1 MKLGNRFTVLALVSA
16 FSSLALA
23 DQIVGARWLALSPD
37 GTRLA
42 FSYQGDIWIAPAGGG
57 KAIPLTDNVEMDDRP
72 VWSPDG
78 TKIAFASDRYGNN
91 DVFVVD
97 ADGGRPKRITF
108 NSGPD
113 IPSSWT
119 PDGKSVLLQRRLDD
133 AYRGIYAVNVE
144 TGALQEYFLDQ
155 MGISDPQA
163 MSNDQVLYGR
173 YGFPWTRPRYTG
185 SAAEQLWIFDKKT
198 NTRKELRNTGF
209 QHLWP
214 QVSASGIYTVTMT
227 EPVPSS
233 SPLLKNIGKVTFT
246 VGGTPNVYKIDSN
259 GTAKRLTNYA
269 GDGTRFLTAS
279 SDGSTL
285 AFERNGDVFVMK
297 PGGEPKQINI
307 TANIDD
313 KVTTEEHLV
322 ITDGAT
328 GASLSPDGS
337 TVVFSSQNEIWSV
350 PTKKGEGPNKDD
362 AARLTDWAGLD
373 SDPIYA
379 PDGKSVF
386 FISDRDGSE
395 RLYQMDM
402 LTKQISVISTE
413 DAQVDNLQISPDRKS
428 VFFQQYGAKGGIYKV
443 AVTGGAP
450 SMVLSRPGR
459 SNLEYSISPDGRY
472 IAFVETLIGSGLYYW
487 QSGNNVF
494 VVDTTDGKKTNVT
507 QTNQTHSSPVWTPDG
522 KYLYFRRGT
531 SLMALPLQQEGQRSS
546 ELTMKFEKP
555 KEAVKVE
562 IDFEDIETRS
572 RSIATG
578 AFGLMSFDKDDGSI
592 YYVSPEGI
600 FKADYNGENPRRVT
614 GSGGYEISEDGKTM
628 LSIQAGKLFT
638 TNLKAP
644 GFPSAPVAFRGEF
657 TRDLSQTRRAAFRQ
671 FWRGFNNGFYD
682 PNFHGRDWVALGK
695 KYSRLLPSVGHR
707 SEMATVLGMM
717 VGELESSHSEVSAGP
732 GGNKGQT
739 SAHLGFSWDYNY
751 SGPGIKIKDVPKHA
765 PGSYAKTK
773 LNPGEIVL
781 KVNGTEVSANESI
794 FRDVLADQ
802 AGRDLNMTVQG
813 MDGKTRE
820 VKYRAIS
827 QGEYSGIVGQ
837 NRLEANR
844 KYVESK
850 SNNSV
855 TYVHIAGMN
864 GPSLERFQQQLW
876 QYSPG
881 KKGVIIDVRGNGGG
895 NTADQIIDI
904 LERRQNMNYVPRD
917 EELIKGPGAT
927 LDVPIIVMM
936 DQTSFSNAEMFPE
949 AMRARKLAR
958 LVGARTPGYVIY
970 TGGFPLV
977 DGTNARMPGSGVW
990 RVDGSSMEDNGV
1002 KPDFEV
1008 LISPEQYF
1016 GGQDP
1021 QLDKAIQ
1028 LLAKG

>member
-1 MKLGNRFTVLALVSA
+1 MKLGNRFAVLALVSA
-16 FSSLALA
+16 FSSLACAENIL
-23 DQIVGARWLALSPD
+23 GARWLALSPD
-37 GTRLA
+37 GSRLA
-42 FSYQGDIWIAPAGGG
+42 FSYQGDIWVAPAGGG
-57 KAIPLTDNVEMDDRP
+57 KAVPLTDNVEMDDRP

-97 ADGGRPKRITF
+97 ADGGRPKRVTY

-119 PDGKSVLLQRRLDD
+119 PDSKSVLVMRRLDD
-133 AYRGIYAVNVE
+133 AYRGIYSVNVE

-155 MGISDPQA
+155 MGIADPQA
-163 MSNDQVLYGR
+163 VGNDQVLYGR

-214 QVSASGIYTVTMT
+214 QASASGFYTVTMT
-227 EPVPSS
+227 EAVPSS
-233 SPLLKNIGKVTFT
+233 SNLLKNIGKVTFT
-246 VGGTPNVYKIDSN
+246 VGGTPNVYKIEAN

-269 GDGTRFLTAS
+269 GDGTRFLTAA
-279 SDGSTL
+279 SDGSAL
-285 AFERNGDVFVMK
+285 AFERNGEVFVMK
-297 PGGEPKQINI
+297 PGGEPKQISL

-313 KVTTEEHLV
+313 KITTEEHLV
-322 ITDGAT
+322 VTDGAAS
-328 GASLSPDGS
+328 ASLSPDGS
-337 TVVFSSQNEIWSV
+337 TIVFASQNEIWSV

-362 AARLTDWAGLD
+362 ATRLTEWAGLD
-373 SDPIYA
+373 SDPIYS

-395 RLYQMDM
+395 RLYQMDT

-413 DAQVDNLQISPDRKS
+413 DAQVDNLTISPDKKS
-428 VFFQQYGAKGGIYKV
+428 LFFQQYGPKGGIYKV

-450 SMVLSRPGR
+450 SLVVARPGR
-459 SNLEYSISPDGRY
+459 SNLEYNISPDGRY
-472 IAFVETLIGSGLYYW
+472 IAFVETLNGSGLYYW

-494 VVDTTDGKKTNVT
+494 IVDTTNGQKTNVT
-507 QTNQTHSSPVWTPDG
+507 QTNQNHTNPVWTPDG
-522 KYLYFRRGT
+522 KYIFFRRGT
-531 SLMALPLQQEGQRSS
+531 SLMALPLQQEGQRAA
-546 ELTMKFEKP
+546 ELTMKYEKP

-562 IDFEDIETRS
+562 IDFEDIELRS

-578 AFGLMSFDKDDGSI
+578 TFGNIKFDKEDGTF
-592 YYVSPEGI
+592 YYTSPEGI
-600 FKADYNGENPRRVT
+600 FKADYSGENPRRVT
-614 GSGGYEISEDGKTM
+614 APGFYELSDDGKTL
-628 LSIQAGKLFT
+628 LSVQAGKLFT
-638 TNLKAP
+638 TNVKAP
-644 GFPSAPVAFRGEF
+644 GFPTTAVAFRGEF

-682 PNFHGRDWVALGK
+682 PNFHGRDWVALGQ

-707 SEMATVLGMM
+707 NEMATVLGMM
-717 VGELESSHSEVSAGP
+717 VGELESSHSEVGPGP
-732 GGNKGQT
+732 GGNRGQT
-739 SAHLGFSWDYNY
+739 SAHLGFSWDFNY
-751 SGPGIKIKDVPKHA
+751 AGPGIKIKDVPKRS
-765 PGSYAKTK
+765 PGSYAKSK
-773 LNPGEIVL
+773 LSPGEIVL
-781 KVNGTEVSANESI
+781 KVNGKEVSANESI
-794 FRDVLADQ
+794 FRDLLADQ
-802 AGRDLNMTVQG
+802 VGRDLNMTVQG
-813 MDGKTRE
+813 ADGKTRE

-827 QGEYSGIVGQ
+827 QGEYAGIVGQ

-844 KYVESK
+844 KFVESK
-850 SNNSV
+850 SNNTV
-855 TYVHIAGMN
+855 TYVHISGMN
-864 GPSLERFQQQLW
+864 GPALERFQQQLW

-958 LVGARTPGYVIY
+958 LVGVRTPGYVIY
-970 TGGFPLV
+970 TNGFPLV
-977 DGTNARMPGSGVW
+977 DGTSARMPGSGVW
-990 RVDGSSMEDNGV
+990 RVDGTNTENNGV

-1008 LISPEQYF
+1008 FITPEQFF

-1021 QLDKAIQ
+1021 QLEKAIQ
-1028 LLAKG
+1028 LLSKG

>member
-1 MKLGNRFTVLALVSA
+1 MKLGNRFAVLALVSA
-16 FSSLALA
+16 FSSLCLA

-37 GTRLA
+37 GSRIA
-42 FSYQGDIWIAPAGGG
+42 FSYQGDIWVAPATGG
-57 KAIPLTDNVEMDDRP
+57 KAVPLTDNVEMDDRP

-78 TKIAFASDRYGNN
+78 TKIAFASDRFGNN

-97 ADGGRPKRITF
+97 ADGGRPKRVTF

-119 PDGKSVLLQRRLDD
+119 YDGKSVLLQRRLDD
-133 AYRGIYAVNVE
+133 AYRGIYSVNIE
-144 TGALQEYFLDQ
+144 TGAIKECFLDQ
-155 MGISDPQA
+155 MAISDPQA
-163 MSNDQVLYGR
+163 MPNDQILYGR

-185 SAAEQLWIFDKKT
+185 SAAEQLWVFDKKT
-198 NTRKELRNTGF
+198 NTRKELRNNGF

-214 QVSASGIYTVTMT
+214 QATAAGIYAVTMT
-227 EPVPSS
+227 DPVPSS
-233 SPLLKNIGKVTFT
+233 SPLGKSIGKVTFT
-246 VGGTPNVYKIDSN
+246 VGGTPNIYKIESN

-279 SDGSTL
+279 HDGSTL
-285 AFERNGDVFVMK
+285 AFERNGDIFVMK
-297 PGGEPKQINI
+297 PGGEPKQIEI
-307 TANIDD
+307 SANIDD
-313 KVTTEEHLV
+313 KVTTEEHLAL
-322 ITDGAT
+322 TDGAT
-328 GASLSPDGS
+328 SASLSPDGS
-337 TVVFSSQNEIWSV
+337 SIVFAAQNEIWSV
-350 PTKKGEGPNKDD
+350 QTKKGEGPNKDD
-362 AARLTDWAGLD
+362 ATRLTDWAGLD
-373 SDPIYA
+373 VSPIYS

-395 RLYQMDM
+395 RLYQMDI

-413 DAQVDNLQISPDRKS
+413 DAQVDNLQMSPDRKS
-428 VFFQQYGAKGGIYKV
+428 LFYQQYGAKGGIYKV
-443 AVTGGAP
+443 PVTGGAP
-450 SMVLSRPGR
+450 TIVVARPGR
-459 SNLEYSISPDGRY
+459 SNLEFSISPDGRY
-472 IAFVETLIGSGLYYW
+472 IAFVETLVGSGFYYW

-494 VVDTTDGKKTNVT
+494 VVDTDNGKKVNVT
-507 QTNQTHSSPVWTPDG
+507 QTNQTHSNPVWTPDG
-522 KYLYFRRGT
+522 KYLYFLRAG
-531 SLMALPLQQEGQRSS
+531 SLMALPLQQENQRAS

-578 AFGLMSFDKDDGSI
+578 VNGNIKFDKDDGSFYYASADGI
-592 YYVSPEGI
+592 Y
-600 FKADYNGENPRRVT
+600 KAEYGGTGPRRIT
-614 GSGGYEISEDGKTM
+614 GPGGYELSEDGRTM
-628 LSIQAGKLFT
+628 LSVQAGKLVT

-644 GFPSAPVAFRGEF
+644 GFPSTTVDFRAEF
-657 TRDLSQTRRAAFRQ
+657 SRDLSQTRRAAFRQ

-739 SAHLGFSWDYNY
+739 SAHLGCSWDFSYD
-751 SGPGIKIKDVPKHA
+751 GPGIKIKDVPKHA
-765 PGSYAKTK
+765 PGSYAKSK
-773 LNPGEIVL
+773 LSPGEIVL
-781 KVNGTEVSANESI
+781 KVNGKDVSTNESV

-802 AGRDLNMTVQG
+802 TGRDLNMLVQG
-813 MDGKTRE
+813 LDGKTRD

-827 QGEYSGIVGQ
+827 QAEYSGIVSS
-837 NRLEANR
+837 NRLESNR

-850 SNNSV
+850 SNGAV

-864 GPSLERFQQQLW
+864 APALERFQQQIW

-904 LERRQNMNYVPRD
+904 LERKQNMNYVPRD
-917 EELIKGPGAT
+917 GELIKGPGAT

-958 LVGARTPGYVIY
+958 LVGVRTPGYVIY

-990 RVDGSSMEDNGV
+990 RVDGTSMEDNGV
-1002 KPDFEV
+1002 KPDFE
-1008 LISPEQYF
+1008 IFITPEQYF